1 MALTSVAELQSLIET
16 KINKAQ
22 RLPETET
29 LAVADVVGRVLAVNV
44 VSTINIPCADIS
56 AMDGYALP
64 AEAFTDSEWEIIGE
78 SVAGLAFKGV
88 VSENSCVRIMT
99 GAVVPSDCKTVVVQE
114 NTVAA
119 QKSITLTQDVASGAN
134 IRFAGEEVACGDTV
148 LTTGRILRASDVM
161 LMAALG
167 LDKVTVYRK
176 IKVAILSTGNEL
188 NEPGTVISCPD
199 QIYDSNRH
207 ALMARLQG
215 LPVEIIDLG
224 RAKDDLEGVMSTLVQ
239 ASKMADV
246 VITSGGVSVG
256 DYDFMREAVVRLGA
270 ILHYKVAL
278 KPGKPFVFGCMF
290 KTWYFGLPGNP
301 VSGFVG
307 FDVFLKSALWLL
319 CGAQNV
325 PQPLQFQATLSEPV
339 KKSSGR
345 MDMQRAIICQ
355 QADGSWL
362 AKPAGAQ
369 DSHRI
374 WGVSRANAYLILAS
388 ETGSLS
394 AGATVTVQPF
404 KDAFL

>member
-1 MALTSVAELQSLIET
+1 M
-16 KINKAQ
+16 
-22 RLPETET
+22 
-29 LAVADVVGRVLAVNV
+29 
-44 VSTINIPCADIS
+44 
-56 AMDGYALP
+56 
-64 AEAFTDSEWEIIGE
+64 
-78 SVAGLAFKGV
+78 
-88 VSENSCVRIMT
+88 
-99 GAVVPSDCKTVVVQE
+99 
-114 NTVAA
+114 
-119 QKSITLTQDVASGAN
+119 
-134 IRFAGEEVACGDTV
+134 

-239 ASKMADV
+239 AAKMADV